1 MSNFIK
7 FYHFNTKES
16 RDNTE
21 IDDTS
26 ISFCK
31 EDMSIETH
39 GVRYGVFE
47 WDEIPMSEELT
58 EKIEE
63 WVQDNM
69 IFYYDMSKPADIYVN
84 GITFANTFLSNGGSC
99 NFNYSVNR
107 CIITRTPTTNAN
119 ISFWQKALLPLETVP
134 EYKIKVTGLPEGF
147 TIKGRL
153 GYDSIQITEDGEYDI
168 KSYTNTSSTNTTY
181 PGFYFSGDNVDG
193 VSCNITVEQIPT
205 ENSLPTNEVLKSN
218 PYLQDLS
225 GSGHPLRLYNF
236 SFSEM
241 SGVGGYEYNWLD
253 STLFITYLGGV
264 RGNGTITSNTITI
277 SSVNVSSGVIES
289 RVSSPSKKYK
299 VKVTGITSD
308 ETLRYVV
315 YGDTSLGENGTIIF
329 DMKKDGEYELPASTY
344 SATYNMKWQ
353 VIAASYPHTC
363 NITVEQIPLYPN
375 SLVVD
380 GIDDYGK
387 VQNFNLGIRMLLY
400 TCIPFSKDKILYDQ
414 RSYGSFAIYNDD
426 STYAYNSR
434 NKNGR
439 TYIDGRL
446 NSDKLPSDLLNK
458 KQVIAIIGD
467 VNGSKTPVFFS
478 NNDATDYFSSL
489 AFYNSMGFY
498 LTPKLETDGFTESQL
513 ISYLIKNYLG

>member
-63 WVQDNM
+63 WVQSNM

-84 GITFANTFLSNGGSC
+84 GITFAGTFLSNGGSC
-99 NFNYSVNR
+99 NYNYSVNR

-119 ISFWQKALLPLETVP
+119 IAFWQKALLPLETVP

-153 GYDSIQITEDGEYDI
+153 GYDSIQITQDGEYDI

-193 VSCNITVEQIPT
+193 VSCNITVEQIST
-205 ENSLPTNEVLKSN
+205 ENSLPTNEILKTN

-241 SGVGGYEYNWLD
+241 SGVGGYVENFNNWRLLTDGD
-253 STLFITYLGGV
+253 STYTYTDHSL
-264 RGNGTITSNTITI
+264 TITNYAKKHAATIYRTGDET
-277 SSVNVSSGVIES
+277 VSSFKIK
-289 RVSSPSKKYK
+289 VSGLKEGEHIYYGIPS
-299 VKVTGITSD
+299 
-308 ETLRYVV
+308 
-315 YGDTSLGENGTIIF
+315 GTPTVLI
-329 DMKKDGEYELPASTY
+329 DHNGEYELPEQDKLGS
-344 SATYNMKWQ
+344 SVSFRSENI
-353 VIAASYPHTC
+353 VGDC
-363 NITVEQIPLYPN
+363 NITVELIPLYPN

-478 NNDATDYFSSL
+478 NNGATDYFSSL

>member
-31 EDMSIETH
+31 EDISIETH

-58 EKIEE
+58 EKIEK
-63 WVQDNM
+63 WVQSNM

-84 GITFANTFLSNGGSC
+84 GITFANTFLSNKGSC

-119 ISFWQKALLPLETVP
+119 IAFWQKALLPLETVP
-134 EYKIKVTGLPEGF
+134 EYRIRVTGLPEGF

-205 ENSLPTNEVLKSN
+205 ENSLPTNEVLKAN

-225 GSGHPLRLYNF
+225 GSGHPLRLHNF

-241 SGVGGYEYNWLD
+241 SGVGGYRYNWSD
-253 STLFITYLGGV
+253 
-264 RGNGTITSNTITI
+264 
-277 SSVNVSSGVIES
+277 SSVFKFFFTERATGTYTDNSFHIQQVNVTENVFETKVITNSAKYRIKVSGL
-289 RVSSPSKKYK
+289 
-299 VKVTGITSD
+299 TSD
-308 ETLRYVV
+308 EFIRYSIKDS
-315 YGDTSLGENGTIIF
+315 GATKSFNIEE
-329 DMKKDGEYELPASTY
+329 DGEYELPS
-344 SATYNMKWQ
+344 SDHEEIYNMGYSIRTK
-353 VIAASYPHTC
+353 SGTYPHTC

-380 GIDDYGK
+380 GVDDYGK

-434 NKNGR
+434 NKGGR

-478 NNDATDYFSSL
+478 NKDANDYFSSL

>member
-1 MSNFIK
+1 MSNSIK

-63 WVQDNM
+63 WVQSNM

-84 GITFANTFLSNGGSC
+84 GITFANAFLINGGSC

-119 ISFWQKALLPLETVP
+119 IAFWQKALLPLETVP

-153 GYDSIQITEDGEYDI
+153 GYDSIQITQDGEYDI

-193 VSCNITVEQIPT
+193 VSCNITVEQIST
-205 ENSLPTNEVLKSN
+205 ENSLPTNEVLKAN

-225 GSGHPLRLYNF
+225 GNGHPLRLYNF
-236 SFSEM
+236 SFSGM
-241 SGVGGYEYNWLD
+241 SGVGGYEIDRMNVID
-253 STLFITYLGGV
+253 QERGEVQITSGSNSSTIITIYSKVTTSTDNLVHIVPTNSTPTYKFKVSGLEGDRMVSLVNRNEGGYYTF
-264 RGNGTITSNTITI
+264 GNGVHEVTLSYPEGTEYLYNAI
-277 SSVNVSSGVIES
+277 G
-289 RVSSPSKKYK
+289 
-299 VKVTGITSD
+299 VTGD
-308 ETLRYVV
+308 P
-315 YGDTSLGENGTIIF
+315 GDMDVTIEF
-329 DMKKDGEYELPASTY
+329 MPR
-344 SATYNMKWQ
+344 
-353 VIAASYPHTC
+353 
-363 NITVEQIPLYPN
+363 YPN
-375 SLVVD
+375 ALVTD
-380 GIDDYGK
+380 GIDDYGQ

-400 TCIPFSKDKILYDQ
+400 TCIPFSKNKILYDQ
-414 RSYGSFAIYNDD
+414 RSTGSFAIYNDD

-434 NKNGR
+434 NEGGR
-439 TYIDGRL
+439 TYI
-446 NSDKLPSDLLNK
+446 
-458 KQVIAIIGD
+458 
-467 VNGSKTPVFFS
+467 
-478 NNDATDYFSSL
+478 
-489 AFYNSMGFY
+489 
-498 LTPKLETDGFTESQL
+498 
-513 ISYLIKNYLG
+513 